1 MKYNANLELIEEDPM
16 PISDNAERINT
27 RAELLGPSLDA
38 NSIENFEELDEES
51 VIGYGGKEI
60 GVKSVPK
67 RKRRSRTANYGNRKT
82 HN

>member
-51 VIGYGGKEI
+51 VIGYDGKEI
-60 GVKSVPK
+60 GVKSVLK
-67 RKRRSRTANYGNRKT
+67 RKRRSGTANYGNRKT